1 MDLRALRQLYVKRIY
16 ADHNFSAAVRAN
28 LQAVLGRIG
37 PGQTGLN
44 VGAGFTRLHPQI
56 RNVDVAAGALV
67 DYRASV
73 LALPF
78 SDQTF
83 DLVVTQ
89 ETLEHVADPFKA
101 MDEIARVMKRG
112 GELYCQLP
120 FVIGFHPGPQDF
132 WRFTV
137 QGIRELTERSG
148 LRVTQEEISVGG
160 ASGYYRISVEFWSGL
175 FSLGRPPLYKALKAL
190 FALALY
196 PIKWL
201 DVLFVGSPEKDRI
214 PGGYLVI
221 ARKD

>member
-1 MDLRALRQLYVKRIY
+1 MNLRVLRQLYVERIY
-16 ADHNFSAAVRAN
+16 ADHNFSTAVRTN
-28 LQAVLGRIG
+28 LHSVLSRIE

-44 VGAGFTRLHPQI
+44 VGAGFSRLHPQI
-56 RNVDVAAGALV
+56 RNVDVVPGTAI

-78 SDQTF
+78 PDATF
-83 DLVVTQ
+83 DVVVTQ

-101 MDEIARVMKRG
+101 MDEIARVMKRD

-132 WRFTV
+132 WRFTI
-137 QGIRELTERSG
+137 QGIRELVERSG
-148 LRVTQEEISVGG
+148 LRVTQQAISVGG

-175 FSLGRPPLYKALKAL
+175 FSLGRPPLYQALKAL
-190 FALALY
+190 FALILY

-201 DVLFVGSPEKDRI
+201 DVLFARSPEKDRI
-214 PGGYLVI
+214 AGGYLVI